1 MPIKRLGA
9 ERASLDTCPRGSAP
23 RWDGDRLVWV
33 DQLAGRLYLG
43 RWENA
48 QVKATTVVEVGRPL
62 GAVAPAGEGW
72 VAAVGS
78 GFGQLA
84 ESGTLTPLDEPEPA
98 TNRMNDGGCDPQGR
112 FFGGSVAAGMDA
124 GRPAKR
130 AGLSWRS
137 GTAGTLRRLD
147 PDGRSTAVAGGLAV
161 PYGLGWS
168 LNQRVMYLNDAGAGV
183 TYTFEY
189 DPDAGEAGTRRTL
202 VRPEAGAPA
211 GMAVDGTG
219 CLWSALRGGGVVH
232 RYTPRGVLDTV
243 VTLPVSQPTG
253 CCFLGEVLVITTAS
267 DGLAAPGP
275 DDGALFAVDTGVEGP
290 GVTPYRG

>member
-9 ERASLDTCPRGSAP
+9 ERASQDACPRGSAP

-48 QVKATTVVEVGRPL
+48 QIKTAEVVKVDRPL
-62 GAVAPAGEGW
+62 GAVAPAGDGW
-72 VAAVGS
+72 VAAVGR

-84 ESGTLTPLDEPEPA
+84 ESGALTPLDEPEPE
-98 TNRMNDGGCDPQGR
+98 THRMNDGGCDPQGR
-112 FFGGSVAAGMDA
+112 FFGGSVAETMDA
-124 GRPAKR
+124 GRPAR
-130 AGLSWRS
+130 RSGLAWRS
-137 GTAGTLRRLD
+137 RRAGTLRRLD
-147 PDGRSTAVAGGLAV
+147 PDAGSTAVASGFGV

-168 LNQRVMYLNDAGAGV
+168 LNERVLYVNDAGAGV

-189 DPDAGEAGTRRTL
+189 DPDAGEVGTRRTL

-211 GMAVDGTG
+211 GLAVDGTG

-253 CCFLGEVLVITTAS
+253 CCFVGEVLVITTAS
-267 DGLAAPGP
+267 AGLAAPGP
-275 DDGALFAVDTGVEGP
+275 DDGALFAVDVGVDGP
-290 GVTPYRG
+290 VATPYRG